1 MNDGQYQT
9 AKKSLGEAGVSRMV
23 APWLDLE
30 VANYDLKMPG
40 SSVQMVLGW
49 AMDQSSRPWFGSN

>member
-49 AMDQSSRPWFGSN
+49 AMDQSSRP